1 MAVGVHLGN
10 IVLVQRAHAAL
21 ALHHLHDDRAGGGGH
36 GFEESLVIVGRGVG
50 KALVEGAEVVVEHL
64 LTGGSQG
71 GQGAAVEAVHQAD
84 DLIAALAVGVE
95 AVLAGRLHGAFV
107 GLCAGVGK
115 EHLVKAGAL
124 AQGFGQLAAGVGVV
138 QVGGVLQSAR
148 LLAHSG
154 HPVRVAVAQA
164 VHADA
169 AGEIQIFLA
178 VKIGDVHPFALF
190 QSDLVAAVGVGHM
203 GIVPFNDLLIGHGVS
218 LPGGAPP

>member
-1 MAVGVHLGN
+1 M
-10 IVLVQRAHAAL
+10 
-21 ALHHLHDDRAGGGGH
+21 
-36 GFEESLVIVGRGVG
+36 
-50 KALVEGAEVVVEHL
+50 VEHL
-64 LTGGSQG
+64 LAGGGQG

-84 DLIAALAVGVE
+84 DLIAALAVGVA

-107 GLCAGVGK
+107 GLGTGVGK

-124 AQGFGQLAAGVGVV
+124 AQGLAGVGVV
-138 QVGGVLQSAR
+138 QVGGMLQLAR
-148 LLAHSG
+148 LLAHGG

-178 VKIGDVHPFALF
+178 VKIGDMQPAALL
-190 QSDLVAAVGVGHM
+190 QGDLVAAIGVGHM

-218 LPGGAPP
+218 LPGGVPP